1 MKNVKLIPIALFLS
15 LIFSSNVKAEE
26 QNYVKINSEIV
37 NGGVQ
42 YEELYLYIHSE
53 LNSEEVLEQ
62 VNQLDEGDA
71 LEEAFLQGEEIDPHL
86 IEELNKALLDSG
98 EINAQSVEQEAEV
111 TPLFAAAT
119 NRCGLVPNRM
129 IECNWQTV
137 SLLPIISAHHALDW
151 YMNDTW
157 FNTRNFHHSGG
168 TPLSIRGSHS
178 IRWSLA
184 DRDYYSTLRGSMT
197 DTAGRYYTLRP
208 LRSNTVTP

>member
-1 MKNVKLIPIALFLS
+1 MKSVKFIPIALFLS
-15 LIFSSNVKAEE
+15 LVLSSNVKAEE
-26 QNYVKINSEIV
+26 QFKINGEIV
-37 NGGVQ
+37 NDGEQ

-53 LNSEEVLEQ
+53 LNYEEVLEQ
-62 VNQLDEGDA
+62 VNQLVEGDA

-86 IEELNKALLDSG
+86 IEQLNKALLDTD

-178 IRWSLA
+178 IRWSLV

>member
-1 MKNVKLIPIALFLS
+1 MKSVKFIPIALFLS
-15 LIFSSNVKAEE
+15 LVLSSNVKAEE
-26 QNYVKINSEIV
+26 QFKINGEIV
-37 NGGVQ
+37 NDGEQ

-53 LNSEEVLEQ
+53 LNYEEVLEQ
-62 VNQLDEGDA
+62 VNQLVEGDA
-71 LEEAFLQGEEIDPHL
+71 LEEAFLQGEEIGPHL
-86 IEELNKALLDSG
+86 IEELNKALLDTD

-178 IRWSLA
+178 VRWSLV